1 MSSEIVGY
9 EVNEKGGLLVLDSEQ
24 FTREASIMKSK
35 TRNKKLKWVR
45 IAKSNG

>member
-9 EVNEKGGLLVLDSEQ
+9 EVNEKGGLLVLDSER

-35 TRNKKLKWVR
+35 TQKQKTQV
-45 IAKSNG
+45 G